1 MKFED
6 KRRWARANAEADEA
20 EGGDD
25 AASPGPAA
33 PAADAA
39 ELDAMRTRA
48 EAAERKLRE
57 IQETFLAAKRDL
69 EATRERLERDL
80 AKKVEIKFAGLV
92 TDLLETADDLDRAIE
107 RGAAI
112 ESASPVV
119 QGVALARSRFLAAL
133 AKAGVERIA
142 PEEGA
147 AYDPNTAEAV
157 GVAPVEDPA
166 AHDTVIQVERA
177 GYALGGR
184 IIRPARVLVG
194 RLLS

>member
-6 KRRWARANAEADEA
+6 KRRWARADAEADEA
-20 EGGDD
+20 EAPDT
-25 AASPGPAA
+25 SEPAPVA
-33 PAADAA
+33 IEPA
-39 ELDAMRTRA
+39 ELDAARTRA

-57 IQETFLAAKRDL
+57 IQEAFTAAKRDL

-80 AKKVEIKFAGLV
+80 GKKVELKFGSLV
-92 TDLLETADDLDRAIE
+92 SDLLESADDLDRAIE
-107 RGAAI
+107 RGGAI
-112 ESASPVV
+112 DGAGPVV

-133 AKAGVERIA
+133 EKAGVERIA
-142 PEEGA
+142 PAEGA
-147 AYDPNTAEAV
+147 PYDPNTAEAV
-157 GVAPVEDPA
+157 GVVPVNDPEG
-166 AHDTVIQVERA
+166 HDTVIQVERA